1 MGGGRVMIK
10 WLERIKGRK
19 ERERNG
25 FIKKGPIFTK
35 FGKIKSERKVLT
47 ILWTLFFLLHTP

>member
-10 WLERIKGRK
+10 WTERIKGRK

-35 FGKIKSERKVLT
+35 FGKIKLSTELSELSVR
-47 ILWTLFFLLHTP
+47 FFF